1 MQVLW
6 FVAGVAFGLVL
17 MGFVTIGSYE
27 RGADSVRRHPWKLEL
42 IARKRA
48 AIASRSRHPF
58 ITPFVP
64 DLVTLPIAAAVPVA
78 AGVQQREVTHPVPAA
93 ERRTRIRRDH
103 SDVLTHI
110 SL

>member
-1 MQVLW
+1 M
-6 FVAGVAFGLVL
+6 VL
-17 MGFVTIGSYE
+17 MGFVTIGSFD
-27 RGADSVRRHPWKLEL
+27 RGADSVRLHPWKLEL
-42 IARKRA
+42 VARKRA
-48 AIASRSRHPF
+48 VIASRSRHPF

-64 DLVTLPIAAAVPVA
+64 DLVTVPVVVPVA
-78 AGVQQREVTHPVPAA
+78 AAVQEREISRPVPAA

>member
-1 MQVLW
+1 M
-6 FVAGVAFGLVL
+6 VL
-17 MGFVTIGSYE
+17 MGFATIGSFD
-27 RGADSVRRHPWKLEL
+27 RGADSVRRQPWKLEL
-42 IARKRA
+42 VARKRA

-64 DLVTLPIAAAVPVA
+64 DLVKVPVA
-78 AGVQQREVTHPVPAA
+78 TAVQEREITRPVPAA